1 MNRYSNDA
9 GSLRADPALKLAMR
23 ARGPSSDP
31 ALASQPR
38 LPRWE
43 NSLARD
49 LWRLEERWS
58 IKVLRYLMSGL
69 RVESTCS
76 PVAIFSPRLS
86 VRSKK
91 SAVAL

>member
-1 MNRYSNDA
+1 MNRYCNDA
-9 GSLRADPALKLAMR
+9 GWLRADPALKLAMR

-49 LWRLEERWS
+49 LWRLEDGVVDQGPS
-58 IKVLRYLMSGL
+58 LLNVGAP
-69 RVESTCS
+69 C
-76 PVAIFSPRLS
+76 
-86 VRSKK
+86 
-91 SAVAL
+91 

>member
-9 GSLRADPALKLAMR
+9 GWLRVDPALKLAMR

-31 ALASQPR
+31 DLASQPR
-38 LPRWE
+38 LPRTR
-43 NSLARD
+43 SRGICGGC
-49 LWRLEERWS
+49 RMRWS

-69 RVESTCS
+69 RGESTCS